1 MITGLSISV
10 YLFIFFFGI
19 ASALMTVPYV
29 APIVAALIASF
40 LILEVKNAPI
50 PQAMVGM
57 GLILVGMIS
66 VYVSGTDLNI
76 IVEGFARGKTFL
88 MVFFAVMWIRI
99 SATDSPSIRATRR
112 MIVNQPPGRRYLYLA
127 VGVHLLGSVL
137 NLAGLSLLS
146 AMVERQKDPVLRRRM
161 VSALMIGFVS
171 ASAWSPFYVAMVVV
185 MLAIPTLEWVD
196 VAGWGIIMAALAII
210 LGWLYDRVAWRKLSG
225 ESAPIKPAPLS
236 MSNRAKVIGVLTS
249 LVFLVMG
256 TIELVHL
263 SLPVAL
269 AMIAPP
275 YAIIWFASNLENGQ
289 ILWHRVKKII
299 TQVLVSVP
307 GLRNEALIFVGA
319 TVFGVGVS
327 TLIPATDLT
336 QWLDNYIP
344 NVDLRIALLL
354 YGMLLIGG
362 MGFHA
367 VIVVILVGEVLPPE
381 VIGVPDWILGISL
394 LGMWGVSTLVNPYSG
409 TCLYLSRVTGVS
421 PFVIAWRWNPAVT
434 FLLTTL
440 TILVI
445 IAVRNLALF

>member
-10 YLFIFFFGI
+10 YLSIVFLGI
-19 ASALMTVPYV
+19 ANALMTVPYV
-29 APIVAALIASF
+29 APTVAALIALF
-40 LILEVKNAPI
+40 LILEVKNTAI
-50 PQAMVGM
+50 PQVIVGM
-57 GLILVGMIS
+57 GLIVMGMVS
-66 VYVSGTDLNI
+66 VYVSGTDLKI

-112 MIVNQPPGRRYLYLA
+112 MIVNQPPGRRYMYLA

-185 MLAIPTLEWVD
+185 MLAIPTLKWVD
-196 VAGWGIIMAALAII
+196 VAGWGVIMAALVII

-225 ESAPIKPAPLS
+225 ISAQTEPAPLS
-236 MSNRAKVIGVLTS
+236 ISNRAKVICILTS
-249 LVFLVMG
+249 LVCVVMG
-256 TIELVHL
+256 TIELLNL
-263 SLPVAL
+263 SLPVTL
-269 AMIAPP
+269 AMTAPP
-275 YAIIWFASNLENGQ
+275 YAVIWFTLNSENGLTQ
-289 ILWHRVKKII
+289 WHRVKKIVM
-299 TQVLVSVP
+299 QVLFSVP

-327 TLIPATDLT
+327 TLIPAADLT
-336 QWLDNYIP
+336 RWLDSFIP
-344 NVDLRIALLL
+344 NVDMRIALLL

-362 MGFHA
+362 IGLHA
-367 VIVVILVGEVLPPE
+367 VIVVILVGEVFPPD

-409 TCLYLSRVTGVS
+409 TCLYLSRVTDVS
-421 PFVIAWRWNPAVT
+421 PFIIAWRWNPAVT

-440 TILVI
+440 TIGAILTI
-445 IAVRNLALF
+445 RHLTLL

>member
-1 MITGLSISV
+1 
-10 YLFIFFFGI
+10 
-19 ASALMTVPYV
+19 
-29 APIVAALIASF
+29 
-40 LILEVKNAPI
+40 
-50 PQAMVGM
+50 
-57 GLILVGMIS
+57 
-66 VYVSGTDLNI
+66 
-76 IVEGFARGKTFL
+76 
-88 MVFFAVMWIRI
+88 
-99 SATDSPSIRATRR
+99 
-112 MIVNQPPGRRYLYLA
+112 
-127 VGVHLLGSVL
+127 
-137 NLAGLSLLS
+137 
-146 AMVERQKDPVLRRRM
+146 
-161 VSALMIGFVS
+161 
-171 ASAWSPFYVAMVVV
+171 
-185 MLAIPTLEWVD
+185 
-196 VAGWGIIMAALAII
+196 
-210 LGWLYDRVAWRKLSG
+210 
-225 ESAPIKPAPLS
+225 
-236 MSNRAKVIGVLTS
+236 
-249 LVFLVMG
+249 MG

-275 YAIIWFASNLENGQ
+275 YSIIWFASNPENGLA
-289 ILWHRVKKII
+289 LWHKVKKII
-299 TQVLVSVP
+299 TQVLISVP

-362 MGFHA
+362 IGLHA

-394 LGMWGVSTLVNPYSG
+394 LGMWGVSTMVNPYSG